1 MIEPEEFWWNN
12 VTGPQA
18 FIRQTMEAIGEG
30 NSPVLQLPVDLP
42 WRHCMRRAFIDKIR
56 DHTFIEDPY
65 FETIDSADECSDQ
78 DIGDFLLS
86 RYAGRSIAGGYRPR
100 SGLTVQQYM
109 EKYGVLKGKL
119 LWIKGIPAKDI
130 PRWCAFCRGFKTPS
144 LENGCFV
151 LECRGEL
158 PATLTPQLKIIRL
171 EDFVSRY
178 DVQLFSAFLLSSQE
192 NALPKRWQNYVASVS
207 SRLCGLDAEL
217 CESMILYGNWFTED
231 PRELFQ
237 RETAARKDHDGMQD
251 APAENTPYK
260 EELTQR
266 LWAAQI
272 EILFPR
278 IEALR
283 IRIIDILHGELAS
296 ALKAMPLKQFEQ
308 TVVHPEE
315 LELGTIIFLMNQRW
329 GSGYEYLVSV
339 PDEKMRTA
347 IHTLRDCRNLLAHRH
362 QCCTPGQVEFIL
374 TYNV

>member
-1 MIEPEEFWWNN
+1 
-12 VTGPQA
+12 
-18 FIRQTMEAIGEG
+18 
-30 NSPVLQLPVDLP
+30 
-42 WRHCMRRAFIDKIR
+42 MRRAFIDKIR